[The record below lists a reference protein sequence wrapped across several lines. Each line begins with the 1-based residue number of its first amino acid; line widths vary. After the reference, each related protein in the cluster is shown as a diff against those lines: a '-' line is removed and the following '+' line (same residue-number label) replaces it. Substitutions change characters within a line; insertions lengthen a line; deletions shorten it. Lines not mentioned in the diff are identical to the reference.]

1 MKPKSQI
8 DGRCT
13 PTNLET
19 IVSNATALIFDCD
32 GTLVKTPELY
42 AKAWRKAFGKAGHS
56 MDSIWYHQRA
66 GMSEHVL
73 MDEFATEF
81 GAEFDREQVIEC
93 LRQAVLEEIHTLT
106 EITVVAAIARAQA
119 GLKPMAVASGGP
131 REIVLASLD
140 AAGLTPLFDTVVTI
154 DDVAAAKPAPDLF
167 LEAAHRLGVPADGC
181 LVLEDSPQGLLAA
194 QNAGM
199 AVVDVNDLSRW

>member
-1 MKPKSQI
+1 M
-8 DGRCT
+8 
-13 PTNLET
+13 
-19 IVSNATALIFDCD
+19 
-32 GTLVKTPELY
+32 
-42 AKAWRKAFGKAGHS
+42 
-56 MDSIWYHQRA
+56 
-66 GMSEHVL
+66 
-73 MDEFATEF
+73 
-81 GAEFDREQVIEC
+81 
-93 LRQAVLEEIHTLT
+93 
-106 EITVVAAIARAQA
+106 
-119 GLKPMAVASGGP
+119 
-131 REIVLASLD
+131 D